1 MEKRRIPTTLIV
13 LLVFSLLGV
22 GAAALVIG
30 ASNAQLTNSTA
41 NNTPA
46 RRVLRENT
54 PAPDFTLTTLE
65 GANIKLSDYQG
76 RRIMLNFWASW
87 CAPCLAETPDL
98 VSAYNNLLKQGES
111 DILFVGI
118 GVNDDIQ
125 NLHKFAENNRVPY
138 LIVNDPT
145 SVVADAYG
153 VIAMPITVFID
164 EKGLVYR
171 KFIGAVKQ
179 QQVMDVFKEMKGGK

>member
-30 ASNAQLTNSTA
+30 VSNAQLTNSTA
-41 NNTPA
+41 NNTPV

-125 NLHKFAENNRVPY
+125 NLRKFAENNRVPY
-138 LIVNDPT
+138 LIVHDPT

>member
-125 NLHKFAENNRVPY
+125 NLRKFAENNRVPY

>member
-41 NNTPA
+41 NNTPT

-118 GVNDDIQ
+118 WVNDYIQ
-125 NLHKFAENNRVPY
+125 NLRKFAENNRVPY

>member
-13 LLVFSLLGV
+13 LLVFSLFGV
-22 GAAALVIG
+22 GAAALVVG
-30 ASNAQLTNSTA
+30 ASNTQLTNSTA
-41 NNTPA
+41 NNTPT

-125 NLHKFAENNRVPY
+125 NLRKFAENNRVPY
-138 LIVNDPT
+138 LIINDPT

-164 EKGLVYR
+164 EKGLIYR

-179 QQVMDVFKEMKGGK
+179 QQVIDVFKEMKGGK

>member
-13 LLVFSLLGV
+13 LLVFSLFGV
-22 GAAALVIG
+22 GAAALVVG
-30 ASNAQLTNSTA
+30 ASNTQLTNSTA
-41 NNTPA
+41 NNTPT

-65 GANIKLSDYQG
+65 GATIKLSDYQG

-125 NLHKFAENNRVPY
+125 NLRKFAENNRVPY

>member
-65 GANIKLSDYQG
+65 GATIKLSDYQG

-125 NLHKFAENNRVPY
+125 NLRKFAENNRVPY

>member
-41 NNTPA
+41 NNTPT

-65 GANIKLSDYQG
+65 GATIKLSDYQG

-125 NLHKFAENNRVPY
+125 NLRKFAENNRVPY

>member
-30 ASNAQLTNSTA
+30 ASNAQLTSSTA

-125 NLHKFAENNRVPY
+125 NLRKFAENNRVPY

>member
-65 GANIKLSDYQG
+65 GATIKLSDYQG

-98 VSAYNNLLKQGES
+98 VLAYNNLLKQGES

-125 NLHKFAENNRVPY
+125 NLRKFAENNRVPY

>member
-13 LLVFSLLGV
+13 LLVFSLLGI
-22 GAAALVIG
+22 GAATLVIRT
-30 ASNAQLTNSTA
+30 SNTQLSNSAA
-41 NNTPA
+41 NNTPV

-125 NLHKFAENNRVPY
+125 NLRKFAENNRVPY
-138 LIVNDPT
+138 LIVHDPT

>member
-65 GANIKLSDYQG
+65 GATIKLSDYQG

-125 NLHKFAENNRVPY
+125 NLRKFAENNRVPY
-138 LIVNDPT
+138 LIINDTT

-164 EKGLVYR
+164 EKGLIYR

-179 QQVMDVFKEMKGGK
+179 QQVT